1 VALSARYAGRGMSA
15 KQIELTLRGF
25 LDAVPEAARDVKDG
39 AEVRGRWA
47 DRVRNLGRMARS
59 AVAKFGPKAEESA
72 PGTAGEQ
79 AAAGAATRSSISRTT
94 GWR

>member
-1 VALSARYAGRGMSA
+1 MSA

-59 AVAKFGPKAEESA
+59 AVAKFGPKAQEPPPA
-72 PGTAGEQ
+72 PARRPRRRP
-79 AAAGAATRSSISRTT
+79 APARRSP
-94 GWR
+94 